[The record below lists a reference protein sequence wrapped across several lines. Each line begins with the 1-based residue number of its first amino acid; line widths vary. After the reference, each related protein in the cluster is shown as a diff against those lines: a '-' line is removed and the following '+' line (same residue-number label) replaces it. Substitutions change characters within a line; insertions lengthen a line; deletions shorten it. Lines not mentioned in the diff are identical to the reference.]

1 MVHTKS
7 HMIYSI
13 LGATFFCFISTTTIS
28 WSTVV
33 LPKLSNI
40 ETSPIGRMV
49 DMEEESWISSILILS
64 AIFSVF
70 ISGYLADKI
79 GRKCTL
85 LIGGMPYLLSNIILA
100 YASSVYLYYI
110 ARFLMGFTLGTV
122 ALVPVYI
129 SEISYKNH
137 RNVLGPLICCATCFG
152 SVFPNLLGPFVSMKT
167 FSLLQAAL
175 ATIYLVYFATL
186 GEEGPQ
192 FYLTRNKE
200 FQARAV
206 LERLRG
212 GYEDIDEAFAQ
223 IKNGYNEER
232 QGTLRDIL
240 TSRSLKSAFI
250 MCTVLLIL
258 QQFSG
263 IVAIAF
269 YGQTLFE
276 KSSIQLSPELSVIV
290 LGMVQLV
297 ASFITPCVSIKFG
310 KKTLL
315 FISGVLTAL
324 SQIVLTID
332 SYFNGFVRFAPA
344 FRYLPLFCLII
355 FIIGYSL
362 GLGPQPWM
370 LTGELFPT
378 RVKTVISS
386 VNGFTIFVCAFLM
399 TKYYMHI
406 VRTIGMQGYFLFSA
420 ICCIIATIFTKF
432 YVIETKDKSLEEI
445 QRDLSR

>member
-1 MVHTKS
+1 M
-7 HMIYSI
+7 
-13 LGATFFCFISTTTIS
+13 TTLS

-33 LPKLSNI
+33 LPKLSNFD
-40 ETSPIGRMV
+40 TSPIGRRV
-49 DMEEESWISSILILS
+49 GMEEESWISSIINIS

-70 ISGYLADKI
+70 IFGYLADKT

-85 LIGGMPYLLSNIILA
+85 LIAGMPYLLSNIILA

-110 ARFLMGFTLGTV
+110 ARFLMGFTIGT
-122 ALVPVYI
+122 LSLLPVYI
-129 SEISYKNH
+129 SEISHKNH
-137 RNVLGPLICCATCFG
+137 RNVIGPLIGCAGCFG
-152 SVFPNLLGPFVSMKT
+152 ALFPNLLGPFVSMKT
-167 FSLLQAAL
+167 FSLVQAAL
-175 ATIYLVYFATL
+175 AAIYLVFFAIL

-192 FYLTRNKE
+192 FYIIRNRE

-212 GYEDIDEAFAQ
+212 SYDDIDETFAE
-223 IKNGYNEER
+223 IKNGYNEEK

-240 TSRSLKSAFI
+240 TSRSLKKAFI

-258 QQFSG
+258 QQFCG
-263 IVAIAF
+263 IVAISF

-276 KSSIQLSPELSVIV
+276 KSNIQLSPELSVIL
-290 LGMVQLV
+290 LGTIQLM
-297 ASFITPCVSIKFG
+297 ASFITPFVSTKFG
-310 KKTLL
+310 KKPLL
-315 FISGVLTAL
+315 IISGILTAL
-324 SQIVLTID
+324 SQIVLAID
-332 SYFNGFVRFAPA
+332 SYFDGFVRFAPA
-344 FRYLPLFCLII
+344 FRYLPLLCLIV

-370 LTGELFPT
+370 IVGEVFPT

-386 VNGFTIFVCAFLM
+386 VEGFTIFVCAFLL

-406 VRTIGMQGYFLFSA
+406 VRMIGMQGYFLFSA
-420 ICCIIATIFTKF
+420 IVCIIATIFSKF